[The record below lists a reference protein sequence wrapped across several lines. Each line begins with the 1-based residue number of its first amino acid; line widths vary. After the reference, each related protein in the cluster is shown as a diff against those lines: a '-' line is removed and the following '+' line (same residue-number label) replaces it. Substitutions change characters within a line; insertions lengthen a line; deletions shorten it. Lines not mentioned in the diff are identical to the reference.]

1 MEVIDSK
8 TNNKIFQTTKFAKK
22 KPAFVESGEYSW
34 VCEPS
39 HVELDAL
46 SGFVYFRGLLRLNL
60 HNVNHL
66 FAEYEAHFVFGA
78 IVSKNKFKFLFNH
91 IIFDDYADSQK
102 NWSTD
107 HFAVMQ
113 IV

>member
-1 MEVIDSK
+1 M
-8 TNNKIFQTTKFAKK
+8 
-22 KPAFVESGEYSW
+22 
-34 VCEPS
+34 
-39 HVELDAL
+39 ELDAL

-66 FAEYEAHFVFGA
+66 FAEYEAHFVFGE
-78 IVSKNKFKFLFNH
+78 IISKNKFKFLFNH